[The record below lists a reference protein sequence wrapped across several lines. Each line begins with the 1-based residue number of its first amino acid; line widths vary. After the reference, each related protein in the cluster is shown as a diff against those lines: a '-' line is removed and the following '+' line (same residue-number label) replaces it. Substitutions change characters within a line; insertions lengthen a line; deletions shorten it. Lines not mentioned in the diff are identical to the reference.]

1 MRAGSSK
8 LTSGGTVKRLEAFF
22 VHPQYN
28 PQTQDNDAA
37 VVRLSSPLSINS
49 GSIRPIK
56 LVNSGVELRG
66 GTKVTVS
73 GWGRLTV
80 NMIEDL

>member
-1 MRAGSSK
+1 M
-8 LTSGGTVKRLEAFF
+8 KRLEAFF

-28 PQTQDNDAA
+28 SQTQDNDAA
-37 VVRLSSPLSINS
+37 VVRLSSPLSMNS

-66 GTKVTVS
+66 GTRVTVS

-80 NMIEDL
+80 NMIEDLKKIIYLKLNYISF